1 MFEQPQV
8 YRFVESLAYLGKGML
23 GIMVVMG
30 VIILTTAL
38 LNKISTKKKK
48 ED

>member
-1 MFEQPQV
+1 MKIVPMN
-8 YRFVESLAYLGKGML
+8 FVTSLEYLAKGML

-30 VIILTTAL
+30 VIILVTML